1 MSNFTAARRDGPSV
15 KDKYYFKINIEQHV
29 EWEKKSMSGTGSTF
43 TSDSHMA
50 DSRNFYSLVD
60 GSLFRDGSK
69 FEVINPATR
78 GTAGTAIVPGAK
90 VLQQAIEAAERAFV
104 AWRAEQWKVRSSLLI
119 ALADVLRKNVE
130 ELARL
135 LTLEQGKPLRQ
146 AQDETISCAEFL
158 EYCSLQE
165 LRPVVLNSCAEAYA
179 EQFFVPYGIVA
190 GIVPW
195 NFPLDAAISK
205 IGPAI
210 ITGNSIII
218 KPAPT
223 TPLATLR
230 FGELIKDVVP
240 PGLVQIIADDGSLG
254 PELVSH
260 PGIAKISFT
269 GSTTSGKA
277 VMTSAAQGLKR
288 LSLELGGNDP
298 AIVFEDVD
306 QESVA
311 QAIFNAAFLNSGQV
325 CTAIKRV
332 YVHAAIADQ
341 FCERLADLARNSVV
355 GNGLDDNVT
364 VGPLQN
370 KAQLDKVLQ
379 YLDEAEKVGRI
390 VVGGKAPDLA
400 GYFIKPT
407 IVTDISDEAALV
419 KDEQFGPILPV
430 LTFTDVDD
438 VVRRANGTPFGLTA
452 SVWSADTDR
461 ATRIA
466 RRLDAGTVWVNKHRE
481 FNFDYPLS
489 PCKESG
495 FGAEGGIEGLTQYA
509 QPRVLS

>member
-1 MSNFTAARRDGPSV
+1 MSDAS
-15 KDKYYFKINIEQHV
+15 
-29 EWEKKSMSGTGSTF
+29 STF
-43 TSDSHMA
+43 ESYESDSHMA

-60 GSLFRDGSK
+60 GSLVRDGLK
-69 FEVINPATR
+69 FNVINPATQ
-78 GTAGTAIVPGAK
+78 GTVGTAIVPGAK
-90 VLQQAIEAAERAFV
+90 VLQQAIDAADRAFV
-104 AWRAEQWKVRSSLLI
+104 TWRAERWTVRSGLLL
-119 ALADVLRKNVE
+119 ALADVIRKNVE

-135 LTLEQGKPLRQ
+135 LTLEQGKPLQQ
-146 AQDETISCAEFL
+146 ARNETISCAEFL
-158 EYCSLQE
+158 EHCSGLE
-165 LRPVVLNSCAEAYA
+165 LRPIVLNNKPEAYA

-195 NFPLDAAISK
+195 NFPLEAAISK

-223 TPLATLR
+223 TPLTTLR
-230 FGELIKDVVP
+230 FGELIRDVVP
-240 PGLVQIIADDGSLG
+240 AGLIQIIADDGSLG
-254 PELVSH
+254 PQLVSH
-260 PGIAKISFT
+260 PSIAKISFT
-269 GSTTSGKA
+269 GSTASGKA

-298 AIVFEDVD
+298 AIVFDDVD
-306 QESVA
+306 RKSVA

-332 YVHAAIADQ
+332 YVHAAIADR
-341 FCERLADLARNSVV
+341 FCECLAALARNAVV
-355 GNGLDDNVT
+355 GDGLDDNVT

-370 KAQLDKVLQ
+370 KAQFDKVLQ

-390 VVGGKAPDLA
+390 VAGGKAPALA
-400 GYFIKPT
+400 GYFINPT
-407 IVTDISDEAALV
+407 IVTDISDEASLV

-438 VVRRANGTPFGLTA
+438 VVRRANATPYGLTA
-452 SVWSADTDR
+452 SVWSADRDR
-461 ATRIA
+461 AARIA
-466 RRLDAGTVWVNKHRE
+466 RRLDFGTIWVNKHLE
-481 FNFDYPLS
+481 FNLDYPFS

-495 FGAEGGIEGLTQYA
+495 FGTEGGIEGLKEYA
-509 QPRVLS
+509 QPRLLS

>member
-1 MSNFTAARRDGPSV
+1 MSETS
-15 KDKYYFKINIEQHV
+15 
-29 EWEKKSMSGTGSTF
+29 STF
-43 TSDSHMA
+43 ESNSHLA
-50 DSRNFYSLVD
+50 NSRDFYSLVD
-60 GSLFRDGSK
+60 GSLSRDGSK
-69 FEVINPATR
+69 LKVINPATQ
-78 GTAGTAIVPGAK
+78 GTVGVAIVPGAI
-90 VLQQAIEAAERAFV
+90 VLQQAVDAADRAFV
-104 AWRAEQWKVRSSLLI
+104 TWRAEQWAFRSSVVV
-119 ALADVLRKNVE
+119 ALADILRKNVE

-146 AQDETISCAEFL
+146 ARDETISCAEFL
-158 EYCSLQE
+158 EHCSRQE
-165 LRPVVLNSCAEAYA
+165 LRSIVLNKKPEAYT

-195 NFPLDAAISK
+195 NFPLEAAISK

-230 FGELIKDVVP
+230 FGELIKDIVP
-240 PGLVQIIADDGSLG
+240 PGVIQILADDGSLG

-260 PGIAKISFT
+260 PRIAKVSFT
-269 GSTTSGKA
+269 GSTASGKA

-298 AIVFEDVD
+298 AIVFDDVD
-306 QESVA
+306 LKLVA

-332 YVHAAIADQ
+332 YVHAAIADR
-341 FCERLADLARNSVV
+341 FCECLAALARNAVV
-355 GNGLDDNVT
+355 GDGLEDNVT

-370 KAQLDKVLQ
+370 KAQFDKVLR

-390 VVGGKAPDLA
+390 VAGGKAANLA
-400 GYFIKPT
+400 GYFINPT
-407 IVTDISDEAALV
+407 IVTDISDEASLV

-430 LTFTDVDD
+430 LTFANVDD
-438 VVRRANGTPFGLTA
+438 VVRRANSTPYGLSA

-461 ATRIA
+461 AARVA
-466 RRLDAGTVWVNKHRE
+466 RRLDVGTIWVNKHLE
-481 FNFDYPLS
+481 FNLDYPVS
-489 PCKESG
+489 PSKESG
-495 FGAEGGIEGLTQYA
+495 FGAQLGVEGLKEYV
-509 QPRVLS
+509 QPRLMS

>member
-1 MSNFTAARRDGPSV
+1 MKSRG
-15 KDKYYFKINIEQHV
+15 
-29 EWEKKSMSGTGSTF
+29 KKSMSETSSTF
-43 TSDSHMA
+43 ASNESDSHTA
-50 DSRNFYSLVD
+50 DSRDFYSLVD
-60 GSLFRDGSK
+60 GSLVRDGSK
-69 FEVINPATR
+69 FKVINPATL
-78 GTAGTAIVPGAK
+78 GTVGAAIVPGAK
-90 VLQQAIEAAERAFV
+90 VLQQAIDAADRAFV
-104 AWRAEQWKVRSSLLI
+104 NWRGQPWTVRSNLVL

-146 AQDETISCAEFL
+146 ARNETIGCAEYL
-158 EYCSLQE
+158 EHCSGQE
-165 LRPVVLNSCAEAYA
+165 LRPVVLNEKPEAYA
-179 EQFFVPYGIVA
+179 EQFYVPHGIVA

-195 NFPLDAAISK
+195 NFPLEAAISK

-230 FGELIKDVVP
+230 FGELIKDIVP
-240 PGLVQIIADDGSLG
+240 PGLIQVIADDGSLG
-254 PELVSH
+254 RELVSH

-269 GSTTSGKA
+269 GSTASGKA
-277 VMTSAAQGLKR
+277 VMASAAQGLKR

-306 QESVA
+306 PKRVA
-311 QAIFNAAFLNSGQV
+311 QAIFNAAFLNGGQV

-332 YVHAAIADQ
+332 YVHAAIADR
-341 FCERLADLARNSVV
+341 FCDCLAALARDAVV
-355 GNGLDDNVT
+355 GDGLEDNVT
-364 VGPLQN
+364 IGPLQN
-370 KAQLDKVLQ
+370 KAQYEKVLQ

-390 VVGGKAPDLA
+390 VAGGKAPTLA
-400 GYFIKPT
+400 GYFINPT
-407 IVTDISDEAALV
+407 IVTDISDEASLV

-438 VVRRANGTPFGLTA
+438 VVRRANGTPYGLTA
-452 SVWSADTDR
+452 SVWSADKDR

-466 RRLDAGTVWVNKHRE
+466 RRLDFGTVWVNKHLE
-481 FNFDYPLS
+481 FNLDYPFS

-495 FGAEGGIEGLTQYA
+495 FGTEGGIEGLKEYA
-509 QPRVLS
+509 QSRVLS

>member
-1 MSNFTAARRDGPSV
+1 MSKASSAFAR
-15 KDKYYFKINIEQHV
+15 NE
-29 EWEKKSMSGTGSTF
+29 
-43 TSDSHMA
+43 SDSHME
-50 DSRNFYSLVD
+50 DSRNFYSLVN
-60 GSLFRDGSK
+60 GSLVHHGSK
-69 FEVINPATR
+69 LKIINPATQ
-78 GTAGTAIVPGAK
+78 GSAGSAIIPG
-90 VLQQAIEAAERAFV
+90 VNILQQAIDAADRAFTS
-104 AWRAEQWKVRSSLLI
+104 WRAEPWTVRSDLLL

-135 LTLEQGKPLRQ
+135 LTTEQGKPLRQ
-146 AQDETISCAEFL
+146 ARSETASCAEFL
-158 EYCSLQE
+158 EHCSGLE
-165 LRPVVLNSCAEAYA
+165 LRPIVLNNQPEAYA

-195 NFPLDAAISK
+195 NFPLEAAISK

-230 FGELIKDVVP
+230 FGELIKEVVP
-240 PGLVQIIADDGSLG
+240 PGLIQIIADDGSLG

-260 PGIAKISFT
+260 PSVAKISFT
-269 GSTTSGKA
+269 GSPASGKA
-277 VMTSAAQGLKR
+277 VMTSAARGLKR

-298 AIVFEDVD
+298 AIVFDDVD
-306 QESVA
+306 PNRVA
-311 QAIFNAAFLNSGQV
+311 QAIFKAAFLNSGQV

-332 YVHAAIADQ
+332 YVHQSIADR
-341 FCERLADLARNSVV
+341 FCECLGDLARTAVV
-355 GNGLDDNVT
+355 GSGLEDNVT

-370 KAQLDKVLQ
+370 KGQFDKVLQ

-390 VVGGKAPDLA
+390 VAGGKAPALG
-400 GYFIKPT
+400 GYFINPT
-407 IVTDISDEAALV
+407 IVTDISDEASLV

-438 VVRRANGTPFGLTA
+438 VVRRANATPYGLTA
-452 SVWSADTDR
+452 SVWSADRDLASR
-461 ATRIA
+461 VA
-466 RRLDAGTVWVNKHRE
+466 RQLDFGTVWVNKHLE
-481 FNFDYPLS
+481 FNLDYPFS

-495 FGAEGGIEGLTQYA
+495 FGTEGGIEGLKEYA
-509 QPRVLS
+509 QPRLLS

>member
-1 MSNFTAARRDGPSV
+1 MNETSIIVASN
-15 KDKYYFKINIEQHV
+15 
-29 EWEKKSMSGTGSTF
+29 KSNSAV
-43 TSDSHMA
+43 A
-50 DSRNFYSLVD
+50 DSKDFYSLID
-60 GSLFRDGSK
+60 GSFVRDGLK
-69 FEVINPATR
+69 LKVVNPATLD
-78 GTAGTAIVPGAK
+78 TAGVAIVPNLK
-90 VLQQAIEAAERAFV
+90 DLQQAIYAADRAFL
-104 AWRAEQWKVRSSLLI
+104 AWRDEPWKVRSSLLLG
-119 ALADVLRKNVE
+119 LADVLRSNVE

-135 LTLEQGKPLRQ
+135 LTREQGKPLQQ
-146 AQDETISCAEFL
+146 ARDETISCAEFL
-158 EYCSLQE
+158 EHCSGQE
-165 LRPVVLNSCAEAYA
+165 LRPVVFNENPEAYA
-179 EQFFVPYGIVA
+179 EQFYVPYGVVA

-195 NFPLDAAISK
+195 NFPLETAISK

-240 PGLVQIIADDGSLG
+240 PGLIQIIADDGSLG
-254 PELVSH
+254 PKLVSH
-260 PGIAKISFT
+260 PSIAKVSFT
-269 GSTTSGKA
+269 GSTSSGKA
-277 VMTSAAQGLKR
+277 VMASAAQGLKR
-288 LSLELGGNDP
+288 VSLELGGNDP
-298 AIVFEDVD
+298 AIVFEDVNVMG
-306 QESVA
+306 VA

-332 YVHAAIADQ
+332 YVHVAIADR
-341 FCERLADLARNSVV
+341 FCECLAALARNAVV
-355 GNGLDDNVT
+355 GDGLEANVT

-370 KAQLDKVLQ
+370 KAQYDKVLQ

-390 VVGGKAPDLA
+390 VAGGKAPPLA
-400 GYFIKPT
+400 GYFMNPT
-407 IVTDISDEAALV
+407 IVTDISDEASLV

-461 ATRIA
+461 AARIA
-466 RRLDAGTVWVNKHRE
+466 RRLDSGMVWVNKHLE
-481 FNFDYPLS
+481 FSLDYPFS

-495 FGAEGGIEGLTQYA
+495 FGTEGGIEGLKEYA
-509 QPRVLS
+509 QLRVLS